1 MANASVYAM
10 LLVAIVLEVIGTT
23 ALQLSQQFTRLGP
36 TIVLVI
42 CYTAAFYCLSVT
54 LRVIPVGIAYAIWSA
69 LGIVLISMVGV
80 VLFRQKLDLA
90 AIVGLALI
98 IAGVLVVNLFS
109 KSVSH
114 LKHRCCSLLLFPLS
128 NRCVGIM
135 SCAYSLP

>member
-23 ALQLSQQFTRLGP
+23 ALQMSQQFTRLGP
-36 TIVLVI
+36 SIVLVL
-42 CYTAAFYCLSVT
+42 CYVAAFYFLSLT

-69 LGIVLISMVGV
+69 LGIVLISAVGLV
-80 VLFRQKLDLA
+80 FFRQKLDLA
-90 AIVGLALI
+90 AVIGLGLI

-114 LKHRCCSLLLFPLS
+114 
-128 NRCVGIM
+128 
-135 SCAYSLP
+135 

>member
-23 ALQLSQQFTRLGP
+23 ALQMSQQFSRLGP
-36 TIVLVI
+36 SIVLVL
-42 CYTAAFYCLSVT
+42 CYAASFYCLSMT

-69 LGIVLISMVGV
+69 LGIVLISAVGLV
-80 VLFRQKLDLA
+80 FFRQKLDLA

-114 LKHRCCSLLLFPLS
+114 
-128 NRCVGIM
+128 
-135 SCAYSLP
+135 

>member
-23 ALQLSQQFTRLGP
+23 ALQMSQQFTRLGP
-36 TIVLVI
+36 AVVVVV
-42 CYTAAFYCLSVT
+42 CYAAAFYCLSVT

-90 AIVGLALI
+90 AIIGLGLI

-114 LKHRCCSLLLFPLS
+114 
-128 NRCVGIM
+128 
-135 SCAYSLP
+135 

>member
-23 ALQLSQQFTRLGP
+23 ALQMSQQFTRLGP
-36 TIVLVI
+36 TVVLVV
-42 CYTAAFYCLSVT
+42 CYAAAFYCLSVT

-90 AIVGLALI
+90 AIIGLGLI

-114 LKHRCCSLLLFPLS
+114 
-128 NRCVGIM
+128 
-135 SCAYSLP
+135 